1 MKKLLILFLTGLIG
15 LTGCT
20 SWWKEV
26 LTDEQKLQAIC
37 NTTQGVAQTT
47 VSLVVAKNPDLKE
60 WFLLSSNIIQVSVN
74 NGTVKPTE
82 IMAEIDKA
90 LTGAVLNEEVKAGVE
105 ASINT
110 ILTLYSTVYTINIEG
125 NMNEYAKAY
134 VKILRSAC
142 VGIDIACGKVASS
155 SVTCKKY
162 KPVEDYL
169 IAELKF
175 SK

>member
-1 MKKLLILFLTGLIG
+1 MKYIYIALCIMCAAVF
-15 LTGCT
+15 TGCA

-26 LTDEQKLQAIC
+26 LTNEQKLEAIC

-60 WFLLSSNIIQVSVN
+60 WFLLSSNIIQVAVN

-90 LTGAVLNEEVKAGVE
+90 LIKAGLNEEVKAGVE
-105 ASINT
+105 ASITT

-125 NMNEYAKAY
+125 NMDEYAKAY
-134 VKILRSAC
+134 IKILRSAC
-142 VGIDIACGKVASS
+142 VGIDAACGKVASAS
-155 SVTCKKY
+155 LCKSY
-162 KPVEDYL
+162 KPVEDYT
-169 IAELKF
+169 ISELKF
-175 SK
+175 AK